1 MGRIRQF
8 NLYNYISYDS
18 KRNVSVCFLCG
29 RTLAGKK
36 FSNIK
41 RHYLG
46 VHGTQ
51 LPELPDSDLTSSS
64 SNAPTTTTSSSTT
77 IASQEL
83 SNRFTISMTKA
94 DFITCCVGLVTV
106 KKLPFRVFDDEKHF
120 KKLMRPYEEYFKIK
134 VDSKNIADE
143 VNTLGYKIRQ
153 NIAQAVHKKMI
164 SVKFDFVSRMG
175 QNILVVHIQYM
186 ADSNLVTC
194 TIGVILLERECTS
207 SFLCEEICNC
217 LTEFNID
224 TAQVYACVSDN
235 GANFKESTNSHAEQA
250 EELCLLD
257 EESNSDDEYYLEVHT
272 ALECGFETIRCFVH
286 TIQLVSQDVSEAIEP
301 QVDECRQIIEFLR
314 KTHPS
319 LRIPML
325 DYDSSW
331 ISTFE
336 MLNNLNNLK
345 SCIQVESITDS
356 VVPEV
361 DWHFLSTYL
370 EAFKPL
376 RNCSSKLQSEQ
387 YIVGDFYRD
396 LMCCELELDELMQN
410 GNFYAQLLTE
420 ALKNRKEELLNK
432 EAFLA
437 ALYVDPRFNFIGS
450 PFLTDDKKQI
460 AAKHLLKTY
469 GTIESFTTTVVDDKS
484 NAYVVPQQMTTDSS
498 GPYLKLE
505 QKMSLLI
512 EKSYKSDITMEEK
525 LTSFCVAERLPF
537 EANILEYW
545 RSKKYK
551 DLELGKLVDAVL
563 SIPTTQYSAGRA
575 LKALSMISENRQ
587 QSLSKDTLKNLLLIN
602 LNNTL
607 V

>member
-1 MGRIRQF
+1 MGRIKQF
-8 NLYNYISYDS
+8 DLYNYISYDA
-18 KRNVSVCFLCG
+18 KRNVSVCVLCEKA
-29 RTLAGKK
+29 LAGKRLC
-36 FSNIK
+36 NIK
-41 RHYLG
+41 RHYLT
-46 VHGTQ
+46 VHGQ
-51 LPELPDSDLTSSS
+51 QFPDNESSGDVNEASTLASTSV
-64 SNAPTTTTSSSTT
+64 A
-77 IASQEL
+77 IARKEP
-83 SNRFTISMTKA
+83 SNRLTISMDKS

-106 KKLPFRVFDDEKHF
+106 KRLPFGIFDDEKYF
-120 KKLMRPYEEYFKIK
+120 RKLMRPYEDQFKIK

-143 VNTLGYKIRQ
+143 VNTLGNKTKQ

-164 SVKFDFVSRMG
+164 SLKFDFTSRMG

-186 ADSNLVTC
+186 SDSNLEIC
-194 TIGVILLERECTS
+194 TIGVISLERECTS
-207 SFLCEEICNC
+207 NFLREEIANY
-217 LTEFNID
+217 LTEFNVD

-235 GANFKESTNSHAEQA
+235 GANFKVVMNSHANEAAKICQPG
-250 EELCLLD
+250 
-257 EESNSDDEYYLEVHT
+257 EESNGDDEYYLEVHT
-272 ALECGFETIRCFVH
+272 ALQDGFETTRCFAH
-286 TIQLVSQDVSEAIEP
+286 TIQLVSQDVMEAIEP
-301 QVDECRQIIEFLR
+301 QVDECRRVIEFLR
-314 KTHPS
+314 KTHPN
-319 LRIPML
+319 LQILVL
-325 DYDSSW
+325 DFDSSW
-331 ISTFE
+331 ISTFD
-336 MLNNLNNLK
+336 MLNNLHSLK

-376 RNCSSKLQSEQ
+376 WNCTSKLQSEQ

-396 LMCCELELDELMQN
+396 LMCCELELDELMQK
-410 GNFYAQLLTE
+410 GNFYAQLLVE
-420 ALKNRKEELLNK
+420 ALKNRKEELLK
-432 EAFLA
+432 SEAFLA

-450 PFLTDDKKQI
+450 PFLNDDNKQI
-460 AAKHLLKTY
+460 AVKHLLKTY